1 MNKLLFVGL
10 GFYFNIEKHEKN
22 KFLFVIL
29 GFLDVIY
36 FNIEKYERY

>member
-1 MNKLLFVGL
+1 MNKFLFVGL

-22 KFLFVIL
+22 KYSFVIL
-29 GFLDVIY
+29 EFLDVTY